1 MRCDIGGLVRL
12 GTNQVWWCTP
22 LIPAVTLA
30 LRGRDRGQRDLQNK
44 FQNILYDVMMQ
55 TAVALQ
61 TGSAGGGGGKGG
73 GRREEEEIGRQE
85 ER

>member
-1 MRCDIGGLVRL
+1 MRL

-44 FQNILYDVMMQ
+44 FQNIQ
-55 TAVALQ
+55 EEEKKEEEEEEEK
-61 TGSAGGGGGKGG
+61 GEEGGGGGKGG